1 MSRRIPEA
9 TLLDIARAI
18 LKGEGA
24 PPAEAETVARHLVDA
39 NLKGHDSHGVG
50 MLETYVRH
58 AKAGTLKPANHGV
71 VIGAAAP
78 FLQIDG
84 ERGHGQVV
92 AQDATRRAIAAAQA
106 GGACILA
113 VRNAHHMGRI
123 GTYGELAAEAGLV
136 AILAVNVVGHRG
148 LVAPHGGGDGR
159 LGTNPLC
166 IAVPGPTVAT
176 PFVLDMATSK
186 VAVGK
191 IRVAMNKGEQL
202 PEDMVLDAQGQ
213 PTLDPGTM
221 FREPS
226 GAVLPI
232 GEHKGYGLGLAID
245 ILAGAL
251 TGGGTLQPD
260 RPRPGTIT
268 NNLFGILVDPARTAD
283 LNFFRSEVVAI
294 LAYMRDSP
302 PRRSGAPVVTAG
314 EPERAA
320 VAERQANG
328 IPLDDGTW
336 GSLVAA
342 AKEVGVGI

>member
-1 MSRRIPEA
+1 MSKRIPES

-24 PPAEAETVARHLVDA
+24 PPAEGEVVARHLIDA

-58 AKAGTLKPANHGV
+58 AKAGTLKPANHGRV
-71 VIGAAAP
+71 VGEAAP
-78 FLQIDG
+78 FLQVDG

-92 AQDATRRAIAAAQA
+92 AGDATQRAIAATRRQ
-106 GGACILA
+106 GACILA

-123 GTYGELAAEAGLV
+123 GTYGEMAASAGLV

-148 LVAPHGGGDGR
+148 LVAPFGGSDGR

-166 IAVPGPTVAT
+166 IAVPGPTAET

-191 IRVAMNKGEQL
+191 VRVSMNKGELL
-202 PEDMVLDAQGQ
+202 PEDMVLDAEGQ
-213 PTLDPGTM
+213 PTRDPGTM

-251 TGGGTLQPD
+251 TGGGTLQPR

-268 NNLFGILVDPARTAD
+268 NNLFGILVDPTRTAD
-283 LNFFRSEVVAI
+283 LTFFRSEVAAI
-294 LAYMRDSP
+294 LEYMRGSP
-302 PRRSGAPVVTAG
+302 PRREGVPVVTAG

-320 VAERQANG
+320 MADRRANG

-342 AKEVGVGI
+342 AKEVGVSI